1 MDERRLAVYRAAIHP
16 TLSVAI
22 PFLFL
27 VLLDLVLRV
36 LVLDLVL
43 PPNPPGTVFVLLLT
57 GVAQAAVANALKREQ
72 VGSGLP
78 RLREL
83 LIILIVATAIFMATR
98 GYLFAGDVV
107 PLKAEVIYAL
117 VLVLIMWLSCFSLH
131 RAFREREVFLSLITG
146 AQGRALGT
154 AVRSYS
160 AEAGESVARMRQ
172 VKRVAIWFQTLVLL
186 AVCAAL
192 LGGREIGTGL
202 VLLVILH
209 LALGLTYTAVL
220 NGYIEEQGYFGGGF
234 VLPPALRR
242 RRVGAALLFV
252 ALAALI
258 TWPLVGS
265 EPPLPASYLGA
276 FFAWL
281 NDLLTP
287 DGPLDA
293 RQPELQT
300 GDSQLPAPDMRPDLS
315 DLTGDERER
324 SDLAARLFQALLVT
338 SLIALGVML
347 VVFLVRPLFS
357 RDLRETL
364 RGVSLG
370 GILRRFAS
378 ALAQSMDVAL
388 AALRRL
394 LAAPRGVAERLAAT
408 VSAAARD
415 RRREAIARR
424 AVRSRL
430 RTGGHGAAVRGFV
443 RLIRWGERSGV
454 PFRRSLAPLD
464 YVRALGAQL
473 PERRAE
479 LEAVGMLF
487 EEMVYSAAGATS
499 ERTSRFQGQLRQ
511 LLRRR
516 RGAAPAGAE

>member
-16 TLSVAI
+16 TLAVAI

-27 VLLDLVLRV
+27 VLLDLLLRL
-36 LVLDLVL
+36 LVLDLVM

-57 GVAQAAVANALKREQ
+57 GGAQAAVANALKKEK
-72 VGSGLP
+72 VGSALP
-78 RLREL
+78 RMREL
-83 LIILIVATAIFMATR
+83 LVILILATVIFMATR

-117 VLVLIMWLSCFSLH
+117 ILVLIMWFASFGLH
-131 RAFREREVFLSLITG
+131 RAFREREIFLSLLIG
-146 AQGRALGT
+146 KEGQQLRK
-154 AVRSYS
+154 AVRSYA
-160 AEAGESVARMRQ
+160 AEATESVARMRQ
-172 VKRVAIWFQTLVLL
+172 VKRVAIWFQTLILL
-186 AVCAAL
+186 ALFVAL

-202 VLLVILH
+202 LLLVVLH
-209 LALGLTYTAVL
+209 LALGLTYTAIL
-220 NGYIEEQGYFGGGF
+220 NGYLEEQGYFGGGF

-252 ALAALI
+252 ALAALV
-258 TWPLVGS
+258 TWPLVGA

-276 FFAWL
+276 FFTWL

-287 DGPLDA
+287 DAPLETS
-293 RQPELQT
+293 QPKVRGGRSELPEEQER
-300 GDSQLPAPDMRPDLS
+300 DLSQLL
-315 DLTGDERER
+315 GEQQEK
-324 SDLAARLFQALLVT
+324 SDLAARLFQAALVT
-338 SLIALGVML
+338 ALVALGLGL

-357 RDLRETL
+357 RDLGAML
-364 RGVSLG
+364 RGFSLAG
-370 GILRRFAS
+370 LLRN
-378 ALAQSMDVAL
+378 LARGLSQAADTAL

-408 VSAAARD
+408 VTRAARE
-415 RRREAIARR
+415 RRRQAAARR

-430 RTGGHGAAVRGFV
+430 RQGTHGAAVRGFV

-464 YVRALGAQL
+464 YVRALGTQL

-479 LEAVGMLF
+479 LEAVGVLF
-487 EEMVYSAAGATS
+487 EELVYAAGGATS
-499 ERTSRFQGQLRQ
+499 ERSSRFQGQLRE
-511 LLRRR
+511 LMRRR
-516 RGAAPAGAE
+516 TKTA